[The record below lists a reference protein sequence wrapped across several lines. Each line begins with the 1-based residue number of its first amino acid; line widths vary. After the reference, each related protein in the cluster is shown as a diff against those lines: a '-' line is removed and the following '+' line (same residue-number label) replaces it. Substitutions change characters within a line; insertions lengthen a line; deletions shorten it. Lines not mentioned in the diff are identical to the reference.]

1 VFMSKIYGV
10 LLACLVPVF
19 AACESIDRSSDCRQI
34 CRRFE
39 ECVAGG
45 DFDVGR
51 CAYRCEQTDSS
62 FESSRID
69 DCAAC
74 IEDRSCSGSVFICSA
89 ECAGIVP

>member
-1 VFMSKIYGV
+1 
-10 LLACLVPVF
+10 
-19 AACESIDRSSDCRQI
+19 
-34 CRRFE
+34 
-39 ECVAGG
+39 VAGG

-51 CAYRCEQTDSS
+51 CAYRCERTDSS

-69 DCAAC
+69 ECAAC